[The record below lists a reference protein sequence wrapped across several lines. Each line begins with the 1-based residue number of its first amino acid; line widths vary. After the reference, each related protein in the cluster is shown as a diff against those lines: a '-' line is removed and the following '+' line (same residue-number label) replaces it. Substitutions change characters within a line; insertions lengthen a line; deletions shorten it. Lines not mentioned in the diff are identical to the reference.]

1 MFYSLL
7 EHSRGSPSLSR
18 TLGSNQFSA
27 LHHLLD
33 GWTEAG
39 QMFPGERGALGG
51 LQACPGGTR
60 TRQSHQI
67 LPGYSPTPDTH
78 QRGLKGT
85 V

>member
-1 MFYSLL
+1 MFYSLPV
-7 EHSRGSPSLSR
+7 HRRGCPSLSR

-27 LHHLLD
+27 LHHLLV

-39 QMFPGERGALGG
+39 QMFPGERAALCG

-60 TRQSHQI
+60 TRQSYQI
-67 LPGYSPTPDTH
+67 LPGYSPTPGTH
-78 QRGLKGT
+78 QEGLKGM

>member
-1 MFYSLL
+1 MFYSLP
-7 EHSRGSPSLSR
+7 EHSYGFPSLSR

-39 QMFPGERGALGG
+39 QMFPGEPGAHRG

-67 LPGYSPTPDTH
+67 LPGYSPTPDTL